1 MNDLN
6 STGFTMDLKQ
16 AGTTCREA
24 GGPMRIGTAN
34 FAILRYRGAQ
44 RMNTVTAFT
53 KGTNEHFAAMATG
66 DCACDESA

>member
-1 MNDLN
+1 MLRHMNDSN
-6 STGFTMDLKQ
+6 SADFTMGLKQ

-34 FAILRYRGAQ
+34 FAIHLYRGEQ

-53 KGTNEHFAAMATG
+53 KGTNEHFAAMVIG
-66 DCACDESA
+66 RC

>member
-1 MNDLN
+1 MSDLN
-6 STGFTMDLKQ
+6 SAGFTMDLKQ

-34 FAILRYRGAQ
+34 FAIHLYRGEQ

-53 KGTNEHFAAMATG
+53 KGTNEHFAATATG
-66 DCACDESA
+66 RP

>member
-1 MNDLN
+1 MSDLN
-6 STGFTMDLKQ
+6 SAGFTMDLKQ

-34 FAILRYRGAQ
+34 FAIHLYRGEQ

-53 KGTNEHFAAMATG
+53 RGTTAHFAAMVIG
-66 DCACDESA
+66 RR